1 MKQGIKVSKW
11 RLYKMLLVKSGN
23 GGGRL
28 GAAVEHPAQIRL
40 TAGKAVV

>member
-23 GGGRL
+23 GGG
-28 GAAVEHPAQIRL
+28 AAGSSR
-40 TAGKAVV
+40 